1 MPDTPSPFV
10 RHLSD
15 AEPYEQDEPG
25 EAAFHTMMREDE
37 IPGLSA
43 GHVALEGPIH
53 KTPATHADW
62 HQAYFIYAGSGTIHL
77 GDETHAVTA
86 PAMVAIPK
94 NTHHSVEVVAG
105 ESLRYL
111 FINQWR

>member
-1 MPDTPSPFV
+1 MPESLHPFV
-10 RHLSD
+10 RHLSE
-15 AEPYEQDEPG
+15 AEPYDQEEPG
-25 EAAFHTMMREDE
+25 TAFFHTMIREDE

-43 GHVALEGPIH
+43 GHVALEGPIR

-77 GDETHAVTA
+77 GTETYPVKA

-94 NTHHSVEVVAG
+94 NTHHAIEVAEGQV
-105 ESLRYL
+105 LRYL
-111 FINQWR
+111 YINQWR